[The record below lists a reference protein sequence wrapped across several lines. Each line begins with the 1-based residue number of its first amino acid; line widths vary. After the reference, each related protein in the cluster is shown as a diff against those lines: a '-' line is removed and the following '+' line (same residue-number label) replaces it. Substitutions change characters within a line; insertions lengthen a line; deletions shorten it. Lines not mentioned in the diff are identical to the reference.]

1 MNPFFLQC
9 ITMDGI
15 ELSHA
20 DQATQLCKAGAK
32 WIQLRMKSA
41 PPQVVKRTADKILPV
56 CRDHGVL
63 LIINDHFQVA
73 LETGAGG
80 AHLGKTDFPW
90 AEARSIAGPEMVIGG
105 TVNSLEDAQAA
116 LASRS
121 LDYVGVGPFRQTRTK
136 ENLAPIIEETD
147 LEEIVDFLGD
157 LPKVFIGGV
166 TPGDLPV
173 IAHLGADGVAVSSGL
188 LNGRTLAANLKAYLT
203 AWPADASGPNFS
215 NPFSES

>member
-15 ELSHA
+15 ELSHT
-20 DQATQLCKAGAK
+20 DQVTQLCEAGAK

-41 PPQVVKRTADKILPV
+41 GPRGVERTVDKILPV

-80 AHLGKTDFPW
+80 VHLGKTDFPW

-105 TVNSLEDAQAA
+105 TVNSLEDARAA

-121 LDYVGVGPFRQTRTK
+121 LDYVGVGPFRQTKTK
-136 ENLAPIIEETD
+136 EKLAPVLEEAY
-147 LEEIVDFLGD
+147 LEEIVEFLGD
-157 LPKVFIGGV
+157 LPKVVIGGV
-166 TPGDLPV
+166 IPGDLPV

-188 LNGRTLAANLKAYLT
+188 LNGRTLAANLKAYLN
-203 AWPADASGPNFS
+203 AWPVDANGPTCRKPIS
-215 NPFSES
+215 V

>member
-20 DQATQLCKAGAK
+20 DQATQLCEAGAK

-56 CRDHGVL
+56 CWDHGVL

-105 TVNSLEDAQAA
+105 TVNSLEDARAA

-121 LDYVGVGPFRQTRTK
+121 LDYVGVGPFRQTNTK
-136 ENLAPIIEETD
+136 ENLAPVLEETD
-147 LEEIVDFLGD
+147 LEEIVEFLGD
-157 LPKVFIGGV
+157 LPKVVIGGV

-203 AWPADASGPNFS
+203 AWPVDASGPNLR

>member
-20 DQATQLCKAGAK
+20 YQVTQLCEAGAK

-41 PPQVVKRTADKILPV
+41 PPQVVKRTAGEILPV

-80 AHLGKTDFPW
+80 AHLGRTDFPW

-105 TVNSLEDAQAA
+105 TVNSLEDARAA

-121 LDYVGVGPFRQTRTK
+121 LDYVGVGPFRQTKTK
-136 ENLAPIIEETD
+136 ENLAPVLEEAD
-147 LEEIVDFLGD
+147 LEEIVEFLGD
-157 LPKVFIGGV
+157 LPKVVIGGV

-173 IAHLGADGVAVSSGL
+173 IARLGADGVAVSSGL

-203 AWPADASGPNFS
+203 AWPVDASGPAS
-215 NPFSES
+215 RNPFSES

>member
-20 DQATQLCKAGAK
+20 DQATQLCEAGAK

-41 PPQVVKRTADKILPV
+41 PPQVVKRTVGKILPV

-105 TVNSLEDAQAA
+105 TVNSLEDARAA

-121 LDYVGVGPFRQTRTK
+121 LDYVGVGPFRQTNTK
-136 ENLAPIIEETD
+136 ENLAPVLEETD
-147 LEEIVDFLGD
+147 LEEIVEFLGD
-157 LPKVFIGGV
+157 LPKVVIGGV

-203 AWPADASGPNFS
+203 AWPVDASGPTS
-215 NPFSES
+215 PKPISV